1 MNLMTEE
8 LEEFYDALL
17 VSADKASPYGAVADI
32 AFAFKMINKGLA
44 ALQDSDFDVD
54 IVEAA
59 DAMTDMNYINEG
71 SGVAFGIDLDKCFAE
86 VQRSNMSK
94 LDENGKPLYRDDG
107 KILKSSLYSPP
118 DLRSV
123 LAAQGWETI

>member
-1 MNLMTEE
+1 
-8 LEEFYDALL
+8 
-17 VSADKASPYGAVADI
+17 
-32 AFAFKMINKGLA
+32 
-44 ALQDSDFDVD
+44 
-54 IVEAA
+54 
-59 DAMTDMNYINEG
+59 
-71 SGVAFGIDLDKCFAE
+71 
-86 VQRSNMSK
+86 MSK